1 MGLGIG
7 IPYVAGK
14 QDKFV
19 RNYSYNHLAPQVI
32 YLEKEALTPKPN
44 ISESQKKKL
53 RSASAMDACVLGLIV

>member
-44 ISESQKKKL
+44 ISESQKK
-53 RSASAMDACVLGLIV
+53 